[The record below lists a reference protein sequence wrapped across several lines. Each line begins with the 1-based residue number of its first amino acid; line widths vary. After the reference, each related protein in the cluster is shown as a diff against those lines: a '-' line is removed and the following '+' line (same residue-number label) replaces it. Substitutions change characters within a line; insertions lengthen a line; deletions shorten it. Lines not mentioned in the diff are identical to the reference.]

1 MIVEVMNN
9 TLKVLTKFKQ
19 SMKFGSLKEFH
30 SYILKRG
37 FTANYQH
44 FAKILKGQATPTTD
58 IIRQFNLAMPE
69 FADDLTIAYC
79 QDMFPQK
86 EYLFHKQSKQK
97 SDVSTT
103 PTENHLGD
111 LRQNVRSTKSSV
123 LSEYQIATLC
133 KNKENYFLFLIC
145 TMARKP
151 ILISELILLMG
162 DKSTESAISDL
173 VDSGIILSSPSGYQ
187 TFNTEIKFPAK
198 SKFNENNYKKL
209 DKWDLEFTSVMNM
222 DLLVSKTLLRR
233 VSPRYLGLI
242 NGQIQLLLESLRLS
256 DESETKYNS
265 EVVQLSISLFQGKL
279 PG

>member
-1 MIVEVMNN
+1 MNN
-9 TLKVLTKFKQ
+9 TLKVLTKYKQ

-44 FAKILKGQATPTTD
+44 FAKILKGQATPTID
-58 IIRQFNLAMPE
+58 IIGQFSLALPE
-69 FADDLTIAYC
+69 FADELTIAYC
-79 QDMFPQK
+79 KDMFPQK
-86 EYLFHKQSKQK
+86 EYLFHQQTEQK
-97 SDVSTT
+97 TDVMT
-103 PTENHLGD
+103 TENNLGD
-111 LRQNVRSTKSSV
+111 LRQNLRSTKSSV
-123 LSEYQIATLC
+123 LSEHQIATLC

-151 ILISELILLMG
+151 ILISELTLLMG
-162 DKSTESAISDL
+162 DKTTESAISDL
-173 VDSGIILSSPSGYQ
+173 VESGIILSSPNGYQ